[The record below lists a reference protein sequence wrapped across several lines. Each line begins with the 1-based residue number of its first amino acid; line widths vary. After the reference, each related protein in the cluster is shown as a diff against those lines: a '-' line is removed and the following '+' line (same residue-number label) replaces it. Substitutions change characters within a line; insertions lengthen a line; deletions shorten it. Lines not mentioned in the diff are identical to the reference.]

1 MAIGLTSRQATV
13 FDAIKTLSAGTGIM
27 PTFQEI
33 MDATG
38 ISSKSVVHYL
48 LRGIEE
54 RGLIRRKAARTRAI
68 EIVEDA
74 YSRIELARQNA
85 ALRAQVASLT
95 ADNEALQRTVA
106 DKVAFAEVAIQALRL
121 HQAWSDSEDA
131 GPDYGGQSRD
141 THPDGE
147 LIWRQWW
154 EGNLSLCARAQD
166 ETRNAL
172 AAWEASK

>member
-106 DKVAFAEVAIQALRL
+106 RLRSVGLKFHSACTSAWASGEPQHKVLAMLDAADEFADALTTPDDQA
-121 HQAWSDSEDA
+121 AKT
-131 GPDYGGQSRD
+131 GG
-141 THPDGE
+141 
-147 LIWRQWW
+147 
-154 EGNLSLCARAQD
+154 
-166 ETRNAL
+166 
-172 AAWEASK
+172 AA

>member
-106 DKVAFAEVAIQALRL
+106 RMCAAVNEITDPDTIWCAIDGVHDFDASLDDYAAAVSKAQRAE
-121 HQAWSDSEDA
+121 WD
-131 GPDYGGQSRD
+131 
-141 THPDGE
+141 
-147 LIWRQWW
+147 
-154 EGNLSLCARAQD
+154 
-166 ETRNAL
+166 
-172 AAWEASK
+172 ASK